1 MKTTITVQNLKCG
14 GCVNTITTKLSEI
27 ANIQNIQVD
36 KGSSSVSFKYKEPED
51 AFRVKKQLKKL
62 GYPAV
67 DDKNSLA
74 SKVNSLVSCANGK
87 IQEPGS

>member
-27 ANIQNIQVD
+27 ENIQNVQVE
-36 KGSSSVSFKYKEPED
+36 KESSSVTFNYLEPED
-51 AFRVKKQLKKL
+51 AFKVKEKLRKL

-67 DDKNSLA
+67 DAKNSLA
-74 SKVNSLVSCANGK
+74 SKAISVISCATGK
-87 IQEPGS
+87 M